1 MMNAIRIHEKKWTRP
16 YFTIWTGQAFS
27 LLGSQ
32 LVQFA
37 LIWWLTKT
45 TGSATVLAV
54 ASLVGLLPQV
64 VLGPVIGAF
73 VDRWNRRLTMIIAD
87 VIIAS
92 ATIALAVLFALGEV
106 QIWQVYLLMFIRSL
120 AGGFHWPAMQASTTL
135 MVPEE
140 HLSRVQGLNQMLQ
153 GGLNIVSAPLGALLI
168 ELLPMQSVLAIDIG
182 TAAIAISTL
191 FFIAI
196 PQPARSAHAQADTPG
211 TSIWQDFK
219 AGLRYVWS
227 WPSLLVVLIMATAI
241 NFLLTPAFSL
251 LPILVTRHFGGQAL
265 QLAWIQSIGGIGI
278 ILGGLLLSAWGG
290 FRRRMYTTLMGLIG
304 MGVGSL
310 ALGLLPPWAYTLGL
324 VAMFLVGFFQPITNG
339 PLFAALQAT
348 VAPEMQG
355 RVFTLIGSASA
366 AMAPLGLIIAGP
378 IADALGVQTWF
389 IIGGIVTAAMGIGAY
404 FLPAAVNFEQGSNY
418 KPDGLQPEHSL
429 AVDPLGP
436 QD

>member
-1 MMNAIRIHEKKWTRP
+1 MMETKLIKKAKWTRP
-16 YFTIWTGQAFS
+16 YFTIWSGQAVS

-64 VLGPVIGAF
+64 ILGPVIGAF
-73 VDRWNRRLTMIIAD
+73 VDRWNRRVTMIVAD
-87 VIIAS
+87 TIIAS
-92 ATIALAVLFALGEV
+92 ATIVLAVLFALGSV
-106 QIWQVYLLMFIRSL
+106 DIWQVYLLMFIRSL
-120 AGGFHWPAMQASTTL
+120 AGGFHWPAMQASTSL

-153 GGLNIVSAPLGALLI
+153 GGLNIISAPFGALLI
-168 ELLPMQSVLAIDIG
+168 EFLPMQGVLAVDVS
-182 TAAIAISTL
+182 TAALAIATL
-191 FFIAI
+191 FFISI
-196 PQPARSAHAQADTPG
+196 PQPARLTQTEGVATK
-211 TSIWQDFK
+211 TSVWQDFR

-227 WPSLLVVLIMATAI
+227 WPSLLLVLFMATAI

-251 LPILVTRHFGGQAL
+251 LPILVTKHFGGQAF
-265 QLAWIQSIGGIGI
+265 QFAWIESIGGIGI

-290 FRRRMYTTLMGLIG
+290 FRRRIYTTLMGLVG
-304 MGVGSL
+304 MGIGSL
-310 ALGLLPPWAYTLGL
+310 ALGLLPSWAYILGL

-339 PLFAALQAT
+339 PLFAALQST

-366 AMAPLGLIIAGP
+366 AMSPT
-378 IADALGVQTWF
+378 V
-389 IIGGIVTAAMGIGAY
+389 AMGIISF
-404 FLPAAVNFEQGSNY
+404 FLPAAVHFEDGPGY
-418 KPDGLQPEHSL
+418 KANIQPESLL
-429 AVDPLGP
+429 AVDPLAP